1 VAVLT
6 GILVLN
12 AGSSSLKASV
22 IELGQTTPAAA
33 TSVDWGSDATRAADR
48 NAWLADAL
56 DELRGQGMDQ
66 AALLGTGHRIV
77 HGGSRFHSPVVVDD
91 AVMAELDGLAKFAPL
106 HNPVAVDTLRAVRKM
121 LPELPAVAVFDTAFH
136 ATLAP
141 DAYVY
146 PLPWRWYEEWG
157 IRRYGFHGLSV
168 EWSARRASE
177 LLGVAPEDLD
187 VIVAHLGGGCS
198 ITAVHAGRSVSTSMG
213 FTPLEGVAMGTRSGS
228 VDPGILVHV
237 LRERGITPAELAETL
252 ERESGLLGVSGVSGD
267 VRAVEEAAEG
277 GSSRA
282 RLALDIFIRR
292 AAAEIAMAASALP
305 RLDALVFTGGIG
317 EHASEIRASICD
329 RLSVLG
335 IRRAEDDQIAAGDAV
350 ISQQGLRP
358 AVLRV
363 AAREDLVIS
372 EAVHTVLSPT
382 G

>member
-1 VAVLT
+1 
-6 GILVLN
+6 
-12 AGSSSLKASV
+12 
-22 IELGQTTPAAA
+22 
-33 TSVDWGSDATRAADR
+33 
-48 NAWLADAL
+48 
-56 DELRGQGMDQ
+56 
-66 AALLGTGHRIV
+66 
-77 HGGSRFHSPVVVDD
+77 
-91 AVMAELDGLAKFAPL
+91 
-106 HNPVAVDTLRAVRKM
+106 
-121 LPELPAVAVFDTAFH
+121 
-136 ATLAP
+136 
-141 DAYVY
+141 
-146 PLPWRWYEEWG
+146 
-157 IRRYGFHGLSV
+157 
-168 EWSARRASE
+168 
-177 LLGVAPEDLD
+177 
-187 VIVAHLGGGCS
+187 
-198 ITAVHAGRSVSTSMG
+198 MG